1 MNKKYFY
8 VIATL
13 TTFFIGLIIF
23 NYQLKKFDLN
33 QRRLLTQYIN
43 TVRAS
48 ISPDQ
53 VSLLSGTP
61 ADLVNPSYLYLKE
74 KFTTLASSFPN
85 IRYLY
90 LMRLDQGQVIFLIDA
105 EPNNSISTEP
115 LATPGEIYQSAN
127 NNLLRVFSQDKIIT
141 VGPEVDKWG
150 SFVSV
155 LAPVKDRQQN
165 IISLI
170 GADIDSTTWR
180 QEAVLSTYPTLVVLL
195 IFLLFEYFL
204 IATVLK
210 YKNHQD
216 TISYLATVLSSSSDA
231 IISIDLEGSIKSW
244 NPGAQKIFGY
254 TEFEAIGKHLT
265 DLIYPPGHDSEF
277 NDLISKI
284 KDGQKINNFESI
296 RYHKTRKQV
305 TVLITESP
313 IIKHEVVVGASVVYK
328 DITIESQSKK
338 NLTSR
343 NQELEKLNSLM
354 VDRELKMIELKKQIK
369 KLKMSR
375 A

>member
-13 TTFFIGLIIF
+13 ITLCIGLIIF
-23 NYQLKKFDLN
+23 NYQLKKIDLQ
-33 QRRLLTQYIN
+33 QRQLLAQYIN
-43 TVRAS
+43 TVRAG

-53 VSLLSGTP
+53 VSQLTGSV
-61 ADLVNPSYLYLKE
+61 ADLKDPTYQYLKD
-74 KFTTLASSFPN
+74 KFTYLASSFPN

-90 LMRLDQGQVIFLIDA
+90 LMRLDNSQVIFLVDA
-105 EPNNSISTEP
+105 EPINSQSAEA
-115 LATPGEIYQSAN
+115 LAVPGEVYQSAN
-127 NNLLRVFSQDKIIT
+127 NSLLRVFSQDKIIT

-155 LAPVKDRQQN
+155 LAPVKDRQEN

-180 QEAVLSTYPTLVVLL
+180 REAILSIYPTFVILL
-195 IFLLFEYFL
+195 IFLFIQYFL

-231 IISIDLEGSIKSW
+231 IISINLDGLVKSW

-254 TEFEAIGKHLT
+254 TEFEAVGQQLT
-265 DLIYPPGHDSEF
+265 DLIYPTGHQPEF
-277 NDLISKI
+277 EELISKI
-284 KDGQKINNFESI
+284 KLGEKINNFESV
-296 RYHKTRKQV
+296 RLNKSRKPV

-313 IIKHEVVVGASVVYK
+313 IIRHEVIVGASVVYK

-369 KLKMSR
+369 KLKMSS